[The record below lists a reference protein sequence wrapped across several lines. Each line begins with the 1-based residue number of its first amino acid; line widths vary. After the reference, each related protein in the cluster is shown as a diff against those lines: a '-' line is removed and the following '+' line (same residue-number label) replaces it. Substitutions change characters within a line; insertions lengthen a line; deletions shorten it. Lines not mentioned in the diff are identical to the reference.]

1 MKKLIIIFVITLTII
16 SFIHESKSE
25 YNSSFLV
32 EELPEINNTNV
43 TRESRQDLGDIITG
57 VAASIA
63 GAITQTVVNGVVG
76 SEFWVSRLLAF
87 SARIKYEY

>member
-1 MKKLIIIFVITLTII
+1 MKKLINIFVITLTII
-16 SFIHESKSE
+16 SLIHESKSE

-32 EELPEINNTNV
+32 EELPKINNTNV
-43 TRESRQDLGDIITG
+43 TRESKQDLGDIITG

-76 SEFWVSRLLAF
+76 SEFWVS
-87 SARIKYEY
+87 